1 MAFGMNQLSGISGI
15 ASGIGGLFGN
25 NKNPYDAAKP
35 YIDNMGKEA
44 GKYFNPYMQAGEG
57 AIKPLQDQYSQLLGD
72 PGKRLNDMGKNYQ
85 QSPGFQ
91 FALEQALGANN
102 RSAAAGGM
110 AGSAASNQNAMAT
123 ATGLA
128 SQDYNNWMQNT
139 LGLYNQGLSGQQGM
153 MNNGL
158 SASKSMSDLI
168 AQQMAQQANMAYGSQ
183 NYENQNSP
191 WANVGKIAGGAASIF
206 S

>member
-1 MAFGMNQLSGISGI
+1 MNQLGGIAGI
-15 ASGIGGLFGN
+15 ASGLGGLFGH
-25 NKNPYDAAKP
+25 NKNPADATKP
-35 YIDNMGKEA
+35 YYEQMGREA
-44 GKYFNPYMQAGEG
+44 HNNFNPYIQAGQG
-57 AIKPLQDQYSQLLGD
+57 AIHPLQEQYSQLLGG
-72 PGKRLNDMGKNYQ
+72 PGGKLNQIGMDYK

-91 FALEQALGANN
+91 FALDQALGANN

-110 AGSAASNQNAMAT
+110 AGSGQANQNAMAT

-128 SQDYNNWMQNT
+128 SQDYNNWMQNA
-139 LGLYNQGLSGQQGM
+139 LGLYGQGLSGQQGM
-153 MNNGL
+153 MNQGFN
-158 SASKSMSDLI
+158 ASSQLNDSI
-168 AQQMAQQANMAYGSQ
+168 QQQLAQQANAAYHGQ